1 MRSNLI
7 QINDI
12 SSKLLLFGVVVSATF
27 LNKIAILI
35 IPMILIFHFFYGKSK
50 SSYVGVNSFIFFL
63 LTLWWYFN
71 GFLFFNYFISVLLF
85 SSFLSIFSA
94 GHYGDFNIFKKALKL
109 LVIIMIVNSALGFV
123 QMSIY
128 RDPDAFIGL
137 FGRGGLQ
144 SHGLAIIYA
153 LLIPVL
159 HFDNDLFGKN
169 RSKLIIFIFSLS
181 FILCFYGSGLIFVI
195 LSCVFVFVVNKNV
208 KYLIMTTA
216 FIPLAMLAV
225 FFFDEAVYYYNIKV
239 FMFFIEHIEV
249 WLSTGSTDEAP
260 RRLVLF
266 FNYLDLASND
276 ILYVLFGSGPGTFN
290 SRVSFLLN
298 GDYSSFEFLPV
309 SIHPDARDFVFP
321 LWNSELLARG
331 YQDGSMN
338 QPFSSFIS
346 VIAEYGVFV
355 FVFSS
360 FYIFNK
366 LKVIYY
372 FFQKELFLYLF
383 SLLFFLLFFENMY
396 EYMEI
401 IFVFYIIVN
410 YFIKK
415 KILNL
420 YS

>member
-1 MRSNLI
+1 MI